1 MTEHDAHV
9 GQMLTLLDE
18 LGIADDTIVIWS
30 SDNGAEVMSW
40 PDGGTTPFRGE
51 KNTNW
56 EGGYRVP
63 LVVRW
68 PGVIKPG
75 TKVNDIISHED
86 WVPTLMA
93 AVGEPGLKDD
103 LLKGSKI
110 GGTEFKVHIDGYN
123 LMPAFQGQAQRPRK
137 EFLYWTDDGNV
148 AGLRYD
154 RWKLVFMEQRCRELR
169 SLGRAARHAAHA
181 EAVRPARRSV
191 RARRPRR
198 HRLQDVA
205 VRAHLPAGAGAGLR
219 EELARELQ
227 GVPAAPEAGQ
237 LQPERR
243 DGQARRV
250 RGLTRATRASPHRN
264 PAPVSSF
271 PAFPPPQ
278 ALLDTVRLGVGSCPN
293 GHEAESS
300 GRLAACSGRGGFGAG
315 RRSVGRSSTFR
326 STRRTSKRVAITMRS
341 PMSAR
346 STSSPRTSGR
356 RRPVLDQDRPGVA
369 RGRLARPSSRTRR
382 ATSRWASRRT
392 ISRRVRCV

>member
-1 MTEHDAHV
+1 METIDYEVADAAQDFIKRQNADGKPWFVWFNTSRMHIWTHLRPESKDKTGLGVYADGMTEHDAHV
-9 GQMLTLLDE
+9 GQMLALLDE
-18 LGIADDTIVIWS
+18 LGIADNTIVIWS

-123 LMPAFQGQAQRPRK
+123 LMPAFQGQGEWPRK

-154 RWKLVFMEQRCRELR
+154 RWKLVFMEQRAESFEVWEEPLVTLR
-169 SLGRAARHAAHA
+169 TPKLFDLRADPFERADHDGIGYKTWRFERVFLLA
-181 EAVRPARRSV
+181 PAQV
-191 RARRPRR
+191 YVKNW
-198 HRLQDVA
+198 L
-205 VRAHLPAGAGAGLR
+205 
-219 EELARELQ
+219 E
-227 GVPAAPEAGQ
+227 
-237 LQPERR
+237 
-243 DGQARRV
+243 
-250 RGLTRATRASPHRN
+250 
-264 PAPVSSF
+264 SF
-271 PAFPPPQ
+271 KEFPPRQKP
-278 ALLDTVRLGVGSCPN
+278 GSFN
-293 GHEAESS
+293 LSDAMDKISAS
-300 GRLAACSGRGGFGAG
+300 GG
-315 RRSVGRSSTFR
+315 
-326 STRRTSKRVAITMRS
+326 
-341 PMSAR
+341 
-346 STSSPRTSGR
+346 
-356 RRPVLDQDRPGVA
+356 
-369 RGRLARPSSRTRR
+369 
-382 ATSRWASRRT
+382 
-392 ISRRVRCV
+392 